1 MKKYISLV
9 LLVLWMI
16 FIFTM
21 SNTSSIDSSN
31 QSGFIVEFINKIFGF
46 GNTEI
51 LEIIIRKLAHLFEY
65 IVLGVLMINYLK
77 NYKIKRNILFTIVLC
92 FIYACSDEI
101 HQLFIQGRS
110 GNIIDIMLDTIG
122 AIIGIIIYQFI
133 NN

>member
-77 NYKIKRNILFTIVLC
+77 NYKIKRNILFTIILC